1 MFEMLKGRLVV
12 AAMALLV
19 STGTWA
25 DPVSYRFVGDI
36 VGTLDGVP
44 VSGLLTLTVTG
55 DTNDLTSSPPAQFL
69 NSVGTSTFELASVGS
84 FTVTNSAYVFAR
96 ADLGMVGFGVQG
108 IPNCCDIIQL
118 QNAVLAGYDLNDAI
132 GPVSGPPNPSLA
144 DWVNVPTTAGM
155 FTVTAMVGNS
165 FQAIIGTPVPEP
177 GLPALMA
184 LAGALAWATSRRRRA
199 AQPWGARLAG

>member
-96 ADLGMVGFGVQG
+96 PDLGMVGFGVQAFR
-108 IPNCCDIIQL
+108 I
-118 QNAVLAGYDLNDAI
+118 A
-132 GPVSGPPNPSLA
+132 
-144 DWVNVPTTAGM
+144 
-155 FTVTAMVGNS
+155 
-165 FQAIIGTPVPEP
+165 
-177 GLPALMA
+177 
-184 LAGALAWATSRRRRA
+184 ATSSSFRTLSWRVTT
-199 AQPWGARLAG
+199 